1 MALGSKMQNG
11 ILSKLI
17 QFLTTI
23 IQIICLIIMLVNFVT
38 VMNYFGAS
46 GVKRVTMPEAS
57 YYLCLY
63 LFWFLKESEYK
74 NYALASIIFV
84 NVCLIYCIWMGKSS
98 FDYWKWR
105 QEKTGRCSLVW
116 LYITGLVSTKLL
128 KSRPCGKSIV
138 EFCTS
143 ALLRALKINL
153 LSPEKHRWSRFQKCK
168 SPLENLHMVW
178 TFKFHVYGIAQWK
191 MESFF
196 SSVSLLRVKFE

>member
-116 LYITGLVSTKLL
+116 LYITGQVSTKLL
-128 KSRPCGKSIV
+128 KSKFYKKRGATFFYDVTCKLGPLNFTQYRSKS
-138 EFCTS
+138 S
-143 ALLRALKINL
+143 
-153 LSPEKHRWSRFQKCK
+153 
-168 SPLENLHMVW
+168 
-178 TFKFHVYGIAQWK
+178 
-191 MESFF
+191 SF
-196 SSVSLLRVKFE
+196 